1 MNCPNCHKPIPARA
15 RYCIHCGAEQEA
27 TPIAAVA
34 AAASTA
40 RSRREAANAAHAE
53 AIPEVAP
60 LPASS
65 AAIVELP
72 SAARAR
78 DPQVASDPVTRPAY
92 ADAPPRRTLAVS
104 LAVACFAVGIVAA
117 ATAWWFYS
125 PSTNSA
131 DAVTAPAEN
140 AAGTPAASSAPREAA
155 SPSAA
160 ETATEAASGVSS
172 AAAEHANAADV
183 TQARAES
190 PTGVTEAPQAVEI
203 RPLPPARAAARAA
216 RPATRAPETP
226 KVATAAQPPTT
237 SAPAPPPASAP
248 PRAPAVAMA
257 PTVAAPVSDRWA
269 RMDHELSQCTRED
282 FIARVVCGQRV
293 RFRYCAGYW
302 GKVPACPGSPAVER
316 GQ

>member
-34 AAASTA
+34 AEASTA
-40 RSRREAANAAHAE
+40 RGRREAANAAHAE

-117 ATAWWFYS
+117 ATAWWFQENARTMLACQ
-125 PSTNSA
+125 PLGQNRAGEAGA
-131 DAVTAPAEN
+131 DDQIVVTALWRWEGRGHS
-140 AAGTPAASSAPREAA
+140 AATSSAGVPV
-155 SPSAA
+155 SLMVPS
-160 ETATEAASGVSS
+160 SS
-172 AAAEHANAADV
+172 AM
-183 TQARAES
+183 
-190 PTGVTEAPQAVEI
+190 
-203 RPLPPARAAARAA
+203 
-216 RPATRAPETP
+216 RPAILA
-226 KVATAAQPPTT
+226 
-237 SAPAPPPASAP
+237 
-248 PRAPAVAMA
+248 
-257 PTVAAPVSDRWA
+257 
-269 RMDHELSQCTRED
+269 
-282 FIARVVCGQRV
+282 
-293 RFRYCAGYW
+293 
-302 GKVPACPGSPAVER
+302 
-316 GQ
+316 

>member
-34 AAASTA
+34 AAASAA
-40 RSRREAANAAHAE
+40 RGRREAANAAHAE
-53 AIPEVAP
+53 AMPDVGP
-60 LPASS
+60 VPTSS

-78 DPQVASDPVTRPAY
+78 DPHEASDPVTRPAY
-92 ADAPPRRTLAVS
+92 ADAPSRRTLAVS
-104 LAVACFAVGIVAA
+104 LAVACLVVGIVAA
-117 ATAWWFYS
+117 AAWWFYS

-140 AAGTPAASSAPREAA
+140 AAGTPTASSATREAA

-160 ETATEAASGVSS
+160 GTATEATSGASS

-190 PTGVTEAPQAVEI
+190 PTGVTEPPQPVEI
-203 RPLPPARAAARAA
+203 RPLPPAHDAARAA
-216 RPATRAPETP
+216 RAATRAPETP
-226 KVATAAQPPTT
+226 KVATAPQSPTT
-237 SAPAPPPASAP
+237 AAPALPPASATS
-248 PRAPAVAMA
+248 RAPAVAMA

>member
-34 AAASTA
+34 AAASAA
-40 RSRREAANAAHAE
+40 RGRREAANAAHAE
-53 AIPEVAP
+53 AMPDVGP
-60 LPASS
+60 VPTSS

-78 DPQVASDPVTRPAY
+78 DPQEASDPVTRPAY
-92 ADAPPRRTLAVS
+92 ADAPSRRTLAVS
-104 LAVACFAVGIVAA
+104 LAVACLVVGIVAA
-117 ATAWWFYS
+117 AAWWFYS

-140 AAGTPAASSAPREAA
+140 AAGTPTASSATREAA

-160 ETATEAASGVSS
+160 GTATEATSGASS

-190 PTGVTEAPQAVEI
+190 PTGVTEPPQPVEI
-203 RPLPPARAAARAA
+203 RPLPPAHDAARAA
-216 RPATRAPETP
+216 RAATRAPETP
-226 KVATAAQPPTT
+226 KVATAPQSPTT
-237 SAPAPPPASAP
+237 AAPALPPASATS
-248 PRAPAVAMA
+248 RAPAVAMA